1 MHALLFSEV
10 STDFFICR
18 RLCHTCIISDE
29 IKRCETYTY
38 IYSLDLYQ
46 VLRSM
51 AQEACT
57 STKAEGEAEGTSK
70 STSSESDH
78 KIVTETEDEE
88 ISTLKKKIHV

>member
-1 MHALLFSEV
+1 
-10 STDFFICR
+10 
-18 RLCHTCIISDE
+18 
-29 IKRCETYTY
+29 
-38 IYSLDLYQ
+38 
-46 VLRSM
+46 M

-78 KIVTETEDEE
+78 KIVTETKDEE